1 VRLFRRPRVLVVL
14 ALQAAALGLLAT
26 GALGN
31 SKDGPTLPGS
41 PQIVS
46 VTSVEHSTSVPLADA
61 PAVPTD
67 PNRTVLEVERHLP
80 SVVAATAHDPAV
92 QNAIGG
98 ASIPGTTTSFQGLSY
113 DPTIGLY
120 PPDTVGDVGPT
131 QYVQATNGAIDVF
144 SKTGDNLTGA
154 TSDASFWS
162 GLTNCDLAVPN
173 RSMSDPT
180 VNYDQFAGVW
190 VYSQVAYTSTL
201 TAPRYTGPYTMCVA
215 VSTTGDATGTWNRYA
230 FGVGNSILP
239 DYPKLGVWPDG
250 YYISTNNFDSS
261 GGFYGAGAIVLER
274 SAMLAGATSP
284 QALVLDLKTV
294 APAQFGMLPSDAD
307 GANPPPTNAPN
318 YFLSSMDDTSA
329 TQNDQLGVWAFHVDW
344 SSPGGSTFTSVQN
357 LNVPQFDG
365 NGISV
370 PQPGTGVQLDGL
382 ADGRLMNRLQ
392 YRNFGGYETL
402 VVNETVK
409 YQGVNAPRWYELRQI
424 APGTS
429 WSLPQSG
436 TYAPDALNRW
446 MGSVAM
452 NGVGEMA
459 LGYSAGDAST
469 APSLRYT
476 GRVTGDGAGTMPQGE
491 GTLVAGGGVQTGT
504 SRWGDYSQ
512 LTVDPVDD
520 CTFWYTGE
528 YYGGTGGVT
537 WTTRIGSFKVSTCTA
552 PALAYTAIPTIS
564 GAATEGTTLTAT
576 AGTWSPAAT
585 STTYQWS
592 NCATTGVSCSTIG
605 GATNPTYTLQPADAG
620 RRVRV
625 KVTAM
630 SNAVGP
636 SSVVSASTA
645 TVHALP
651 PVNSA
656 LPSVSGTM
664 QMGQTA
670 AAVDGAWSSYASV
683 TTSFAYQWQRCTSS
697 CNDIAGANQSTY
709 AILDP
714 GDVGAKLRV
723 VVTATNNGGTT
734 AAASPQSATVLQA
747 PAPSNLVAPSLSGS
761 RMEAGA
767 LTVQNGTWGGVSPI
781 TYTYQWQTCTSIG
794 SNCVAT
800 SWTTPTLTVHTLT
813 SSDIGTYL
821 RVVVTASNA
830 GGATAVNTPLTTV
843 ILPKP
848 PVLTGSPL
856 LSGSATLGSAVT
868 TTDGTWTSSAAY
880 TISYQWQSCAATC
893 LNIIGATTNRFDVTS
908 AVSGTTVRAV
918 VTATNAGG
926 STSASTGASAAVP
939 APPASSGGGSSSSG
953 SGSSSGSSGGGSS
966 SSGGGAGSPD
976 LAVTG
981 FPSNNAPLPGANVTF
996 MVTVTNKNGR
1006 PAQNLYLNVTLGA
1019 GLQYVAST
1027 ADRGNGCTATS
1038 ATTLTCFLDWL
1049 SSDVTTANLQITT
1062 KVIASSSQ
1070 TLSATATAAQG
1081 DSDNSNNTLTVA
1093 LNAATSTTTTT
1104 SGLPVGLNGDGT
1116 PTTKQ
1121 DKKKPSVQ
1129 ALYTSGKRGG
1139 VAKLRFKI
1147 YDDQGV
1153 AKAMTTIKR
1162 GATVVGRTGTGY
1174 GPVAY
1179 GSVYYVGWHVPAKAQ
1194 RASYWFCV
1202 VAYDRAGNKSAQ
1214 SCAPLALK

>member
-1 VRLFRRPRVLVVL
+1 VLVVL
-14 ALQAAALGLLAT
+14 AFQAVALGLLAT

-31 SKDGPTLPGS
+31 SKGSPTLPGS

-46 VTSVEHSTSVPLADA
+46 VTSVEHSASVPLADA
-61 PAVPTD
+61 PAVPID

-80 SVVAATAHDPAV
+80 SVVAATVHDPVV

-98 ASIPGTTTSFQGLSY
+98 ASIAGTTSSFQGLSY
-113 DPTIGLY
+113 DPTVGLA

-162 GLTNCDLAVPN
+162 GLTNCDLSVPN

-180 VNYDQFAGVW
+180 VNYDQFADRW
-190 VYSQVAYTSTL
+190 VYSQIAFTRTSS
-201 TAPRYTGPYTMCVA
+201 APTYTGPYTMCVA

-230 FGVGNSILP
+230 FGVGSSLLP

-261 GGFYGAGAIVLER
+261 GSFYGAGAMVLER
-274 SAMLAGATSP
+274 DAMLAGATSP

-307 GANPPPTNAPN
+307 GATPPPTNAPN

-344 SSPGGSTFTSVQN
+344 TSPGGSTFTNLQN
-357 LNVPQFDG
+357 LTVPPFDG

-392 YRNFGGYETL
+392 YRNFGSYETL

-409 YQGVNAPRWYELRQI
+409 NVGVNAPRWYELRQPVPSLL
-424 APGTS
+424 PG
-429 WSLPQSG
+429 WAVPQAG

-476 GRVTGDGAGTMPQGE
+476 GRLAGDAAGTMPQGE

-504 SRWGDYSQ
+504 TSWGDYSQ

-528 YYGGTGGVT
+528 YYGADGNRT

-552 PALAYTAIPTIS
+552 PALAYIAVPTIS
-564 GAATEGTTLTAT
+564 GASTEGATLTAT

-592 NCATTGVSCSTIG
+592 NCATTGVSCSIIG
-605 GATNPTYTLQPADAG
+605 GAVNSTYTLQPVDAG

-630 SNAVGP
+630 SSAVGP

-645 TVHALP
+645 TVRALP
-651 PVNSA
+651 PVNSG

-670 AAVDGAWSSYASV
+670 AAVNGTWSSYASV
-683 TTSFAYQWQRCTSS
+683 TTSFAYQWQRCTAS

-723 VVTATNNGGTT
+723 LVTATNNGGTT
-734 AAASPQSATVLQA
+734 AAASPQSSVVLQA

-761 RMEAGA
+761 RVEAGT
-767 LTVQNGTWGGVSPI
+767 LTVQNGTWSGVNPI
-781 TYTYQWQTCTSIG
+781 TYTYQWQACTSIG
-794 SNCVAT
+794 TNCVAT
-800 SWTTPTLTVHTLT
+800 SWTTPALTVHPLT

-848 PVLTGSPL
+848 PVPTGSPL
-856 LSGSATLGSAVT
+856 LSGSATLGSALT

-880 TISYQWQSCAATC
+880 TISYQWQSCTATC
-893 LNIIGATTNRFDVTS
+893 TNIVGATSNRFDVTS
-908 AVSGTTVRAV
+908 AVSSTTLHAV

-926 STSASTGASAAVP
+926 STSASTGASAVVP
-939 APPASSGGGSSSSG
+939 APPASSSG
-953 SGSSSGSSGGGSS
+953 SGSGGSASGGG
-966 SSGGGAGSPD
+966 GGGPGSPD

-981 FPSNNAPLPGANVTF
+981 FPSNNAPLPGDNVTF
-996 MVTVTNKNGR
+996 MVTVTDKNSR
-1006 PAQNLYLNVTLGA
+1006 PAQNLYVNVTLGA
-1019 GLQYVAST
+1019 GLQYVTST
-1027 ADRGNGCTATS
+1027 VDRGNACTATS
-1038 ATTLTCFLDWL
+1038 ATTLKCFLDWL
-1049 SSDVTTANLQITT
+1049 SSDVTIANLQITT
-1062 KVIASSSQ
+1062 KVVAAGSQ

-1081 DSDNSNNTLTVA
+1081 DSDNSNNTLSLA
-1093 LNAATSTTTTT
+1093 LNAATALGT
-1104 SGLPVGLNGDGT
+1104 SAVPVGLNGDGT
-1116 PTTKQ
+1116 PTKKQ
-1121 DKKKPSVQ
+1121 DKKKPSAQ

-1162 GATVVGRTGTGY
+1162 GATVVSTASTGY

-1179 GSVYYVGWHVPAKAQ
+1179 GSVYFVGWHVPAKVQ
-1194 RASYWFCV
+1194 HGSYWFCV
-1202 VAYDRAGNKSAQ
+1202 VAVDRAGNRSAQ